1 MNGHRPNR
9 GHPAVTPAKNG
20 RERIVRPSFLQD
32 KVTHGSCVMQAAD
45 YESAVRSTVET
56 LRLAGAG
63 CFRTILQTKNRLPR
77 RESFRQKERG

>member
-1 MNGHRPNR
+1 
-9 GHPAVTPAKNG
+9 
-20 RERIVRPSFLQD
+20 
-32 KVTHGSCVMQAAD
+32 VTHGSCVMQAAD